1 MRPHE
6 SSPPCFFFSS
16 LCFLVLQVTRNK
28 KISLSSKQIHDHS
41 SLGRDAASCRRERGH
56 LVSLCPRQRGGQ
68 CGHRPAATII
78 TNTHPPSTPSKRA
91 ILSLTICSLTFH
103 LAGLGPPRPT
113 AWPMDPLI
121 PCSTLSHDT
130 SLDASAS
137 LFLVVV
143 KASLAVGQRSE
154 SQRNLKAE
162 ILPPASFPSTS
173 NLHKPSE
180 DPWNDYHKATAV
192 DATPARVAK
201 HPTFGV
207 RSPVVSVV
215 KDSVEGRELP
225 SPLQPFS
232 RSEASR
238 LLEQTSC
245 SLRRPGGSKRC
256 TAENRFDSEG
266 VTE

>member
-1 MRPHE
+1 MTTARSAGMRQVVGGKKVTSCPCARGKGADRAGIRRRQP
-6 SSPPCFFFSS
+6 SSPTPTH
-16 LCFLVLQVTRNK
+16 LQ
-28 KISLSSKQIHDHS
+28 
-41 SLGRDAASCRRERGH
+41 
-56 LVSLCPRQRGGQ
+56 
-68 CGHRPAATII
+68 
-78 TNTHPPSTPSKRA
+78 HPQSVPLHPSP
-91 ILSLTICSLTFH
+91 SLTISSSNPPFTL
-103 LAGLGPPRPT
+103 LASALKDTRLGPWIPLSPARP
-113 AWPMDPLI
+113 
-121 PCSTLSHDT
+121 SVT

-143 KASLAVGQRSE
+143 KASLAVGQRDE
-154 SQRNLKAE
+154 SQRNLKVE

-215 KDSVEGRELP
+215 KDFVEGCELP

-232 RSEASR
+232 HSEASR